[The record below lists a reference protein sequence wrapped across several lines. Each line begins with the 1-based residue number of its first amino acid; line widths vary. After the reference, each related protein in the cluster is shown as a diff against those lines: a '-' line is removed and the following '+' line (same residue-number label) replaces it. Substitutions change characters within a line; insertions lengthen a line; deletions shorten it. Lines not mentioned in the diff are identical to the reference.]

1 MTILQTITLV
11 EPIPLLVLGTLICF
25 IVAFGIGV
33 SDTDADVAGWI
44 AIISLLVGL
53 ILGVLSFTITK
64 ETTRYQVLLDDTY
77 SVSELYENYEIV
89 EQEGIT
95 YWIEEKVN
103 ED

>member
-11 EPIPLLVLGTLICF
+11 EPIPLLVFGTLVCF
-25 IVAFGIGV
+25 IVALVIVV

-44 AIISLLVGL
+44 AIISFLVGL
-53 ILGVLSFTITK
+53 ILGVLSFVVAG

-77 SVSELYENYEIV
+77 PVSELYENYEIV

-95 YWIEEKVN
+95 YWIEEKGS